1 MSVADTLGYEGYP
14 LPVGTIFP
22 FIGTTLPSAIETGCV
37 PCDGAFYSPT
47 DLPDLFKA
55 LGYAYGQSGDNFR
68 VPILNVQDESF
79 LIGGSFTNP
88 VPVPEN
94 IVVNSVG
101 ATLVAANIPTIK
113 SAAPQLLTFTTSGS
127 NLSFTAS
134 ETVRGYNSGSGTLSG
149 IGADGVYPN
158 INPVF
163 INNTSYNNAVPTP
176 VTRAFTAT
184 GTFNPQY
191 VSIVY
196 LIKAR
201 YALPP
206 LTQAVITNI
215 PPPTSNIYNANRQV
229 GGFTDFGGAIQFNYY

>member
-22 FIGTTLPSAIETGCV
+22 FIGTTLPSAVETGCV
-37 PCDGAFYSPT
+37 PCDGTFYSPT

-55 LGYAYGQSGDNFR
+55 LGYAYGQSGDDFR
-68 VPILNVQDESF
+68 VPILNVQEQSF

-94 IVVNSVG
+94 IVVNSAG

-113 SAAPQLLTFTTSGS
+113 SAAPQLL
-127 NLSFTAS
+127 SFTANPIS
-134 ETVRGYNSGSGTLSG
+134 LTFNASAEVNGYNIGGTLSG
-149 IGADGVYPN
+149 LGADGAYPN
-158 INPVF
+158 ISNTF
-163 INNTSYNNAVPTP
+163 INNTSYVNATPTP
-176 VTRAFTAT
+176 LTRAFTAT

-206 LTQAVITNI
+206 LTQAVITNV
-215 PPPTSNIYNANRQV
+215 PPPTSNIYNVNRQV